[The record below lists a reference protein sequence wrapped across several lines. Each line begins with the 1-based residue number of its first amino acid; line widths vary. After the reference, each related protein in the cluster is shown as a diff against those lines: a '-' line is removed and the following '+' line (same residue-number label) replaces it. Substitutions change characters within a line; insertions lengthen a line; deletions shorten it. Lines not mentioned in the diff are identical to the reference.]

1 MIEQMEALDWSSVL
15 NPFLNIIILIFF
27 IGLML
32 VCFFKFRVFLVI
44 LTIFLFSIIIGV
56 MSIAISEI
64 PFTPYL
70 QIFFILF
77 QGIIFLKFSL
87 EVYL

>member
-1 MIEQMEALDWSSVL
+1 MIIQMEALDWSTVL
-15 NPFLNIIILIFF
+15 NPFLNIFILIFF

-32 VCFFKFRVFLVI
+32 ICFYKIRIFIFI
-44 LTIFLFSIIIGV
+44 LTIFLFSIVIGV
-56 MSIAISEI
+56 MSIAINET

-70 QIFFILF
+70 QIFFMLF

>member
-1 MIEQMEALDWSSVL
+1 MIIQMEALDWSTVL
-15 NPFLNIIILIFF
+15 NPFLNIFILIFF

-32 VCFFKFRVFLVI
+32 ILYYKIRIFIYI
-44 LTIFLFSIIIGV
+44 LTVFLFSIIIG
-56 MSIAISEI
+56 MTSITMYQT

-70 QIFFILF
+70 QIFFMLF

-87 EVYL
+87 EVYG